1 MTMMRSHVAGALS
14 IVLLGAAAAPGADL
28 AQDYQAAAARII
40 REATGTQRAFDRLSY
55 LSDYF
60 PHRLSGSQML
70 EDAIDWAVTELRR
83 DGIPV
88 VRTQDVLVPHWVR
101 GREHAALVHPYAR
114 NIPILG
120 LGHSVG
126 TPAAGITAATV
137 VVESFAEL
145 EARSREIPG
154 KIVVYN
160 QPFTTYGETVQYR
173 AHGADRAAEHGAVAV
188 LVRAVSPH
196 SMGHPHTGAMGYSHA
211 VEPIPTASIAAE
223 DAALLRRFD
232 QRGDPPI
239 ITLYMEARMMEEP
252 ALSRNVIAEI
262 PGSEWPQEVVVIGG
276 HLDSWDVGHGAM
288 DNASGVIVTWEA
300 LRLIHELDLRP
311 RRTLRLVLWTNEEN
325 GAKGALAYRDKV
337 MERGELERHQL
348 ALEVDYGVFR
358 PLGFGFNGT
367 PDALRMLQPI
377 AALMAPLGAL
387 HVRAGASGT
396 VDIVPLHQ
404 QGVPIMGLDVDTEK
418 YFWYHHSAKDTVD
431 KLDARQVAECV
442 AAVAVMAYV
451 VADMPDRLP
460 W

>member
-1 MTMMRSHVAGALS
+1 MTMLWARVAGAIMTL
-14 IVLLGAAAAPGADL
+14 LLGAAAAPGADL

-40 REATGTQRAFDRLSY
+40 REATGTHRAFARLSY
-55 LSDYF
+55 LSDYH

-70 EDAIDWAVTELRR
+70 ENAIDWAVAELRR

-101 GREHAALVHPYAR
+101 GREHASLVHPYASK
-114 NIPILG
+114 IPILG

-188 LVRAVSPH
+188 LVRAVSLH
-196 SMGHPHTGAMGYSHA
+196 SMGHPHTGVMGYSHA
-211 VEPIPTASIAAE
+211 VEPIPAASIAAE

-232 QRGDPPI
+232 QRGDPAI
-239 ITLYMEARMMEEP
+239 VTLYMEARMMDEP

-337 MERGELERHQL
+337 MKRGELEHHQL
-348 ALEVDYGVFR
+348 ALEVDFGVFR

-377 AALMAPLGAL
+377 AALMASLGAM
-387 HVRAGASGT
+387 HVREGASGT

-404 QGVPIMGLDVDTEK
+404 EGVPIMGLDVDTEK
-418 YFWYHHSAKDTVD
+418 YFWYHHSAKDTID